1 MCSVSNIGICG
12 GALLANSSS
21 CTWRFLGHKVFPQ
34 GRGWQCRIHLA
45 YVSYR
50 HHTFWLIAI
59 LQLESDVNEHLVDGA
74 VSTSSF
80 LLCRTQKLN
89 YVECRRGRLFDELTA
104 FIIYEM
110 CMENPTATVSFN
122 GKETKEIG
130 NFLITLYASLQSKI
144 VHRFLPLM
152 DAKFDIDR
160 SVTLVDRRK
169 ENSHLFLSTPLNC
182 RKGPLG
188 IFEWAQNKLWKYVL
202 IKFDCNFYCLIV
214 ASSSALKMVF

>member
-1 MCSVSNIGICG
+1 MVRWVPVRFCCAV
-12 GALLANSSS
+12 LRNS
-21 CTWRFLGHKVFPQ
+21 
-34 GRGWQCRIHLA
+34 
-45 YVSYR
+45 
-50 HHTFWLIAI
+50 
-59 LQLESDVNEHLVDGA
+59 
-74 VSTSSF
+74 
-80 LLCRTQKLN
+80 LN

-122 GKETKEIG
+122 GKEAKEIG
-130 NFLITLYASLQSKI
+130 NFLITIYASLQSKI
-144 VHRFLPLM
+144 LHRFLPLM

-169 ENSHLFLSTPLNC
+169 ENFHLFLSTPLNC

-202 IKFDCNFYCLIV
+202 IKFDCDFYCLIV
-214 ASSSALKMVF
+214 AALVPWKWCSKDVGDCFHRWRKSYIKPVS